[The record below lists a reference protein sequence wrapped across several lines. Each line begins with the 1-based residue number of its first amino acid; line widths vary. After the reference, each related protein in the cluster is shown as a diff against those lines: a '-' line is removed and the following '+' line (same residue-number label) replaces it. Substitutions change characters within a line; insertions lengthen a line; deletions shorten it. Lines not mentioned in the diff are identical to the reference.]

1 MVAFL
6 VEIRTGRKEGRHIG
20 ARRSARRWCGLLAS
34 NKFVV
39 HISTEFVE
47 LCG

>member
-1 MVAFL
+1 MIAFL
-6 VEIRTGRKEGRHIG
+6 VEIRTGREEGRYIG
-20 ARRSARRWCGLLAS
+20 ARRSARWRCGLLAAD
-34 NKFVV
+34 KFVV